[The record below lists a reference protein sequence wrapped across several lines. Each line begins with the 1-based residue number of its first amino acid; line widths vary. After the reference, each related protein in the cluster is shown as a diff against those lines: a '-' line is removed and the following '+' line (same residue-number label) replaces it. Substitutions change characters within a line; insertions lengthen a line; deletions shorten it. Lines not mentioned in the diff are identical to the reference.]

1 MKTTF
6 EIRSLFD
13 SMAKELSGLIK
24 EEVTIRYNYSSVL
37 HGTIDV
43 IIQRGN
49 QCMALGRFRTV
60 TEDSPS
66 DFSERFRLA
75 MGYPEDT
82 WYLFDYDGKNMV
94 INDLS
99 LSEPVDEFQNSPEEG
114 LRRLIST
121 PDEWHADQN
130 KFQEMKQFLEAMRH
144 LIDEESFNNPVN

>member
-13 SMAKELSGLIK
+13 KLIQELPEKTRQELS
-24 EEVTIRYNYSSVL
+24 VRYNYSSIL

-43 IIQRGN
+43 IIERGN

-60 TEDSPS
+60 SEESPS
-66 DFSERFRLA
+66 DFCERFRQA
-75 MGYPEDT
+75 MGYPDDT

-99 LSEPVDEFQNSPEEG
+99 LSEPVDEFPATLEEG
-114 LRRLIST
+114 LRRLITT
-121 PDEWHADQN
+121 PDEWHADQK
-130 KFQEMKQFLEAMRH
+130 KFQEMKQFLEAVRH
-144 LIDEESFNNPVN
+144 LIDEESLNNSVN

>member
-13 SMAKELSGLIK
+13 KLIQELPEKTRQELS
-24 EEVTIRYNYSSVL
+24 VRYNYSSIL

-43 IIQRGN
+43 IIERGN

-60 TEDSPS
+60 SEESPS
-66 DFSERFRLA
+66 DFCERFRQA
-75 MGYPEDT
+75 MGYPDDT

-99 LSEPVDEFQNSPEEG
+99 LSEPVDEFPATPEEG
-114 LRRLIST
+114 LRRLIFVYITRRWDFVSKNKNST
-121 PDEWHADQN
+121 RTADSSL
-130 KFQEMKQFLEAMRH
+130 QEKDSSIA
-144 LIDEESFNNPVN
+144 

>member
-13 SMAKELSGLIK
+13 KLIQELPEKTRQELS
-24 EEVTIRYNYSSVL
+24 VRYNYSSIL

-43 IIQRGN
+43 IIERGN

-60 TEDSPS
+60 SEESPS
-66 DFSERFRLA
+66 DFSERFRQA
-75 MGYPEDT
+75 MGYPDDT

-99 LSEPVDEFQNSPEEG
+99 LSEPVDEFPATPEEG
-114 LRRLIST
+114 LRRLITT
-121 PDEWHADQN
+121 PDEWHSDQK
-130 KFQEMKQFLEAMRH
+130 KFQEMKQFLEAVRH
-144 LIDEESFNNPVN
+144 LIDEESLNNSVN

>member
-13 SMAKELSGLIK
+13 SMLKDLSGLIK
-24 EEVTIRYNYSSVL
+24 EGITIRYNYSSAL

-60 TEDSPS
+60 SEDSPS

-99 LSEPVDEFQNSPEEG
+99 LSEPTDEFPSCPQEG
-114 LRRLIST
+114 LRRLITT
-121 PDEWHADQN
+121 PEEWHADQK
-130 KFQEMKQFLEAMRH
+130 KFQEMKQFLEAVRH
-144 LIDEESFNNPVN
+144 LIDEESLNNSVN

>member
-60 TEDSPS
+60 SEDSPS

-114 LRRLIST
+114 LRRLITT
-121 PDEWHADQN
+121 PDEWHADQK

-144 LIDEESFNNPVN
+144 LIDEETLNNPVN